1 LSVCIEVSVHFGK
14 VLIERRENCWAF
26 FVRLG
31 NFGKVVDREERKM
44 LELMALSPVNPY
56 FH

>member
-14 VLIERRENCWAF
+14 VLIERREKCWAI

-31 NFGKVVDREERKM
+31 NFGKVVDREERKR
-44 LELMALSPVNPY
+44 LELMVLLPVNPY
-56 FH
+56 FR